1 MSSIINAT
9 EENRTVPQTYIIAQ
23 NPAVLARLM
32 MENQQRGINPAAYTT
47 PASVFNT
54 LAVGIDASKSN
65 HSLKT
70 SKLPAAE
77 LLKLDPVA
85 TSQNLKI
92 KSSTNSISSHVVNP
106 LSTDTSTFET
116 SVIATNVNQMHSK
129 PQVTGVFS
137 ENVPLKNNFVI
148 CAPAENEFH
157 MNQGYID
164 SKHLNQ
170 TARSSA
176 YNLYGSL
183 ERHQPTTDKTLH
195 SKGGSLERHQ
205 SLMTAQNMF
214 LYNHGTNIIDR
225 SRNLERQT
233 QLHSYKQQLKT
244 SIECES
250 LPEEIYDFGG
260 VGLKTCVSV
269 KQKNDALLLEAPKRS
284 LKQGEYYYNS
294 PQTSSTNE
302 IHPYTDSSLY
312 VDEEDRLKWH
322 MQPETFPLSHQLD
335 TKNETSEEEMSV
347 PPKAETANKV

>member
-1 MSSIINAT
+1 MSSVINAT

-85 TSQNLKI
+85 TSENLKI
-92 KSSTNSISSHVVNP
+92 KFSTNSIPSQVNP
-106 LSTDTSTFET
+106 LSTDTSTFEA
-116 SVIATNVNQMHSK
+116 SVIGANLSQMHSK
-129 PQVTGVFS
+129 PQVSGVYS
-137 ENVPLKNNFVI
+137 ENIPLKNNFVI
-148 CAPAENEFH
+148 CAPAENEFL

-170 TARSSA
+170 TARSSG

-183 ERHQPTTDKTLH
+183 ERHQPTTDKNLH

-205 SLMTAQNMF
+205 SLMAAQNIF
-214 LYNHGTNIIDR
+214 LYNHGTNVIDR
-225 SRNLERQT
+225 SRNLDRQT

-269 KQKNDALLLEAPKRS
+269 KQKNDPLLLQTPNRS
-284 LKQGEYYYNS
+284 LNQGAYHYKS
-294 PQTSSTNE
+294 PQTSSMNE
-302 IHPYTDSSLY
+302 IHPYTDSSLFD
-312 VDEEDRLKWH
+312 DEQDRLQWRL
-322 MQPETFPLSHQLD
+322 QPETFPLSLQLD

-347 PPKAETANKV
+347 PQKAETANKV